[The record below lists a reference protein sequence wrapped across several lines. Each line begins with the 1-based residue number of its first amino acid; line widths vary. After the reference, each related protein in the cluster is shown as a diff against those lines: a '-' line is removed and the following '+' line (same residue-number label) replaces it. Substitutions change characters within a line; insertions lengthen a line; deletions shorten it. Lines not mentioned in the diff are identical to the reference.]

1 MESEANKMGPGA
13 GRDTKAAALE
23 GSPDQHPKAGQVD
36 RLSRRSIRD
45 LLAKTPLFGELGAD
59 ELDLLAQSTRKV
71 RAGHGDVIF
80 RRGDPCAGFHVI
92 VCGQIKLV
100 HASAAGI
107 ERVMRLIGAG
117 DSFGE
122 AFMFLER
129 DYVVTAEALCD
140 TLLLHVQREAFFKKL
155 DCNPQLGRRMLVSLS
170 HRLYMLMGDVGAYT
184 TRSGSQRL
192 IGYLFRAAQGRE
204 GIPFRIEMTKGVIA
218 SRLNLTPEHFS
229 RILRELSERK
239 LIRVKGREFTIL
251 DPEGLRAFSD

>member
-1 MESEANKMGPGA
+1 MESGAKKMGAGA
-13 GRDTKAAALE
+13 ERDTKVATSE
-23 GSPDQHPKAGQVD
+23 GPLDQHPKTGPADG
-36 RLSRRSIRD
+36 LSHPSVRD
-45 LLAKTPLFGELGAD
+45 LLAKTPLFGELGTD
-59 ELDLLAQSTRKV
+59 ELDLLAQGARTV
-71 RAGHGDVIF
+71 RVGHGDVIF
-80 RRGDPCAGFHVI
+80 RQGEPCAGFHVI
-92 VCGQIKLV
+92 VHGQVKLV
-100 HASAAGI
+100 HASAAGT

-129 DYVVTAEALCD
+129 DYVITAEALCD
-140 TLLLHVQREAFFKKL
+140 TLLLYVQREALFKKL
-155 DCNPQLGRRMLVSLS
+155 DGHPQLARKMLVSLS

-192 IGYLFRAAQGRE
+192 IGYLFRAAQGCE
-204 GIPFRIEMTKGVIA
+204 GVPFRVEMTKGVIA